1 MFQDRRDIEKGFP
14 RKPQF
19 ISKKTWPYFFQ
30 LMVDGKK
37 NTDLRL
43 ADFDVH
49 PGDVII
55 FQEWD
60 PVDECYTGRE
70 LSRLVENVNQV
81 DLLRFHTLEEI
92 ETFGHYIIETKQ
104 NVIY

>member
-1 MFQDRRDIEKGFP
+1 MK
-14 RKPQF
+14 F

-43 ADFDVH
+43 ADFDVE

-60 PVDECYTGRE
+60 PVEECYTGRE
-70 LSRLVENVNQV
+70 LSRLVEYVNRV
-81 DLLRFHTLEEI
+81 NLDEFHTLEEI
-92 ETFGHYIIETKQ
+92 ITFGHYIIETKK
-104 NVIY
+104 NVVY